1 MEQRKVKFALWMK
14 PDTKEEVEYFYR
26 KDNCQSQSEFIEKA
40 IRFYVGYLHTER
52 ASDFLPEVLGEV
64 IDGNFAVIKK
74 KAGHLMTK
82 QAVENNITNHLIAR
96 ATYVSPEELE
106 SLRHLSFK
114 QVRETNGEISFEDA
128 VRHQKKLV

>member
-1 MEQRKVKFALWMK
+1 MEQRKQKFALWIK
-14 PDTKEEVEYFYR
+14 PDTKEKVEYFYR

-40 IRFYVGYLHTER
+40 IRFYVGYLHAEE

-74 KAGHLMTK
+74 KMGHLMTK
-82 QAVENNITNHLIAR
+82 QSVENNMTNHLIAR
-96 ATYVSPEELE
+96 ATSIKPDELE
-106 SLRHLSFK
+106 SLRLFSIK

-128 VRHQKKLV
+128 YKHQKKLV